1 MDDNKKKKYILIG
14 ILAIVVIAIAVIVL
28 VNSGHRVIKVSSF
41 DGKVILERNS
51 DEKDIIDG
59 MNLKSKD
66 AVITGADGLVELLV
80 DDDKHILAKENTRFK
95 ITSKGN
101 ENKGK
106 LKIKLEYGTA
116 LVEIDRKLGDDSS
129 VELETPNA
137 SISVR
142 GTTFETTYSDGED
155 TSVVKVSDGVVKVK
169 TDKDSKRVESGNM
182 ATITKDGEIY
192 IEPYFAYNDVSAFE
206 AEHWINDGPTGIFVK
221 ELVGWNYVV
230 HTGDDYNMNEFKKD
244 NVIIRY
250 SVSDVDEIVS
260 NMNMTQSEGHES
272 YVEYIE
278 NGDGDTI
285 ACVYYYPNSE
295 NIRTYSAYKY
305 IKKVE
310 DNTYIVINIFNYDG
324 IDSSGNVH
332 FETFLPLTM
341 NCYYI
346 YEDDINL
353 NSEDFIDIFTGNV
366 LNSDTPEAIYEDITS
381 FAHSEEVTFY
391 LNKWG
396 TDEAAGVGVK
406 QLVEWE
412 HFANGDKNDFR
423 KGRVNITY
431 SAYSSEKYTSLIN
444 MSESEGY
451 VLEYLQN
458 DDGDTIICH
467 ATEKVIEDFE
477 RRDYKYYKQVSEDV
491 YIGLL
496 VNYEN
501 YIDSIVDTNL
511 STFLP
516 LTNDE
521 YYAIEENATPN
532 VGEGTTVSEEELPNL
547 IKGEV
552 NRGQLEY
559 LLDVAETCRFDG
571 NEDYIY
577 TGLDILWYMYYRDVV
592 VPKDGSSFTYY
603 TYDLEYLNNLYS
615 ALTDDVIGDNNIPSV
630 AAINGNELV
639 YDPCTITMGGGV
651 STTINKVTQYENNQL
666 IVEYNFIKTTG
677 SDGMIG
683 VKGISKAYF
692 TKDSDGK
699 YVFDHIEEVSS
710 EDFNYN

>member
-1 MDDNKKKKYILIG
+1 MEEKKSKKLPIIISAAVAL
-14 ILAIVVIAIAVIVL
+14 VIVIVIFIIAL
-28 VNSGHRVIKVSSF
+28 GGHRVIKIKNFLGTVA
-41 DGKVILERNS
+41 LERGSS
-51 DEKDIIDG
+51 DKDIVKG
-59 MNLKSKD
+59 MNLKSADK
-66 AVITGADGLVELLV
+66 VTTGEDGIVELLV
-80 DDDKHILAKENTRFK
+80 DEDKHIMAQNNTCFK
-95 ITSKGN
+95 IIAKGD
-101 ENKGK
+101 EDKGK

-116 LVEIDRKLGDDSS
+116 LVEIKKKLPEGAE
-129 VELETPNA
+129 VELDTPNA

-142 GTTFETTYSDGED
+142 GTIFETSYVDGDD
-155 TSVVKVSDGVVKVK
+155 TTVVKVTNGVVKVASDTQEMEVPAGK
-169 TDKDSKRVESGNM
+169 M
-182 ATITKDGEIY
+182 ATVKDDEITV
-192 IEPYFAYNDVSAFE
+192 EPLPLEYRDVEAFE
-206 AEHWINDGPTGIFVK
+206 ARYASTEEPSGIHVK
-221 ELVGWNYVV
+221 ELVGW
-230 HTGDDYNMNEFKKD
+230 TTLIRSSQDDELTNNG
-244 NVIIRY
+244 VIIRY
-250 SVSDVDEIVS
+250 WVDTEEGVNRNKSDSRNLECIDE
-260 NMNMTQSEGHES
+260 
-272 YVEYIE
+272 EYSLE
-278 NGDGDTI
+278 NGDGQVIYCRKYGFNGRNGDIEI
-285 ACVYYYPNSE
+285 AYMYYKQISADMYLCIMVYDEDDGDSLADADIY
-295 NIRTYSAYKY
+295 TY
-305 IKKVE
+305 
-310 DNTYIVINIFNYDG
+310 
-324 IDSSGNVH
+324 
-332 FETFLPLTM
+332 LQLTN

-346 YEDDINL
+346 YDD
-353 NSEDFIDIFTGNV
+353 NV
-366 LNSDTPEAIYEDITS
+366 LDILGEGVNSDSPEAVYEDITS
-381 FAHSEEVTFY
+381 FDHSEDVTFY
-391 LNKWG
+391 LKKWG

-406 QLVEWE
+406 QLTGWE
-412 HFANGDKNDFR
+412 YYTDGDDNEFR
-423 KGRVNITY
+423 KERVNIEYDAY
-431 SAYSSEKYTSLIN
+431 SAEKYTSVIN
-444 MSESEGY
+444 MLESEGY

-496 VNYEN
+496 VNYDN

-521 YYAIEENATPN
+521 YYVIEENATPN
-532 VGEGTTVSEEELPNL
+532 VGEGTTVSDEELPNL

-592 VPKDGSSFTYY
+592 VPKDGSSFTSY
-603 TYDLEYLNNLYS
+603 TYDLAYLNNLYS
-615 ALTDDVIGDNNIPSV
+615 ALTDDVIGENNIPSV
-630 AAINGNELV
+630 ASINGNELV
-639 YDPCTITMGGGV
+639 FDPCTITMGGGV

-692 TKDSDGK
+692 TKNSDGK